1 MDNIIKKYINIL
13 KKEDINLFAKKNN
26 ILLDKDELDLIYKTI
41 KNRYNEIYD
50 NGINVINEYK
60 NKLKES
66 TYNKLIELYNNIKK
80 Y

>member
-1 MDNIIKKYINIL
+1 MEIVL
-13 KKEDINLFAKKNN
+13 ATNN
-26 ILLDKDELDLIYKTI
+26 
-41 KNRYNEIYD
+41 
-50 NGINVINEYK
+50 K